1 MEGQIHRQAAAN
13 PQQSVVFVKA
23 SAITSKINFIHKR
36 APKVLPGFK
45 QYCVWVFGCF
55 NIASP
60 NKDLHS
66 VHAITNVAMLRMKQ
80 FYHIG
85 IVKQAKALAK
95 EKQ

>member
-45 QYCVWVFGCF
+45 QYCV
-55 NIASP
+55 
-60 NKDLHS
+60 
-66 VHAITNVAMLRMKQ
+66 
-80 FYHIG
+80 
-85 IVKQAKALAK
+85 
-95 EKQ
+95 